1 MLSSSEKAY
10 CLALTALKEKDY
22 ANAVVHF
29 DRAADEFGTDKE
41 FTLLRESTRLL
52 VAVKEELGG
61 GKPVSNDELITKE

>member
-22 ANAVVHF
+22 RNAIIQF
-29 DRAADEFGTDKE
+29 DRASEEFGSNKE
-41 FTLLRESTRLL
+41 FTLLSESTRLL

-61 GKPVSNDELITKE
+61 GKPVSKDELITEE

>member
-1 MLSSSEKAY
+1 MLSSAEKAY

-22 ANAVVHF
+22 RAAIVQF
-29 DRAADEFGTDKE
+29 DRAAEEFGTDKE

-61 GKPVSNDELITKE
+61 GKPVSNDELITKD